1 MAAGKNGSIKKME
14 LNDKGDYIM
23 LLKDIQ
29 KFICSEVNLYA
40 TSSAL
45 SKQRLFEGF
54 CDDVPEKFLNQ
65 KIISIEAE
73 NDCMGIYIDMDCE
86 KLSEKSRYVTSPK
99 RRRHDENFDD
109 SLLEKRIEILSEGNI
124 YLQTENKRLTDELS
138 YLQIMYDDLKTEKSV
153 NDHSNNEKIKKLES
167 DVVYLKSGEALKNA
181 MDYIE
186 FLKNSL
192 EETKK
197 YYKEE
202 LRKNHIKV
210 N

>member
-1 MAAGKNGSIKKME
+1 M
-14 LNDKGDYIM
+14 DKGEYIM

-40 TSSAL
+40 TSSSL
-45 SKQRLFEGF
+45 SKKRLFEGF

-73 NDCMGIYIDMDCE
+73 AECMSIFIDMDCE
-86 KLSEKSRYVTSPK
+86 KLSGMSRLVTSPK
-99 RRRHDENFDD
+99 IRHHDENFDS
-109 SLLEKRIEILSEGNI
+109 SLLKKRIETLSEGNV

-138 YLQIMYDDLKTEKSV
+138 YLQIMYDDLKNEKSV

-167 DVVYLKSGEALKNA
+167 DVAYLKSGEALREA

-186 FLKNSL
+186 FLKNRL
-192 EETKK
+192 EETEK

-202 LRKNHIKV
+202 LRKKHIKV
-210 N
+210 T